1 MTADPVGAGR
11 RISAVILDW
20 AGTTV
25 DHGSRAP
32 VFALVELF
40 DRYGVA
46 VTEEQARRPMGRF
59 KLDHIREIAA
69 DPSVATGWQ
78 QAHGRPWTDEDAL
91 ALYEAFGPLQD
102 AAIVANAALIEGVVE
117 AIAACRERGYRIG
130 STTGYPRAAMDLLA
144 PAAARQG
151 YAPDAIVCPDEVP
164 AGRPAPWMLF
174 RNLELIGAYPPST
187 VVKVGD
193 TPIDMTEGINAGTW
207 VVGISR
213 TGNLV
218 GRTAV
223 ELDAMDPAAVAGLT
237 SDAEHHLLAA
247 GAHDVV
253 TAVSELLPA
262 LDRIE
267 GRLAAGER
275 P

>member
-1 MTADPVGAGR
+1 MTAGSVGADR
-11 RISAVILDW
+11 RISAVIFDW

-40 DRYGVA
+40 DRYGVV

-59 KLDHIREIAA
+59 KLDHIRDIAA
-69 DPSVATGWQ
+69 DPDVAAGWH
-78 QAHGRPWTDEDAL
+78 QAHGRNWTDEDAL
-91 ALYEAFGPLQD
+91 ALYEGFGPLQD
-102 AAIVANAALIEGVVE
+102 AAVVANAALIEGVVE
-117 AIAACRERGYRIG
+117 VVAACRERGYRVG
-130 STTGYPRAAMDLLA
+130 STTGYPRAAMDPLA
-144 PAAARQG
+144 EAAARQG
-151 YAPDAIVCPDEVP
+151 YAPDAIVCSDEVP

-174 RNLELIGAYPPST
+174 RNLELIDAYPPST

-207 VVGISR
+207 AVGISR

-218 GRTAV
+218 GRTAA
-223 ELDAMDPAAVAGLT
+223 ELEAMEPAAVAGLT
-237 SDAEHHLLAA
+237 SAAEGHLLAA

-267 GRLAAGER
+267 ARLAAGER